1 MDPRFFTVW
10 VLEIFLL
17 DLNILPFVAFDYV
30 MKWCINVRYFKGV
43 FYGHEMIQ
51 LKGTLLEKWVNLY
64 LIDIKAKEI
73 VIFGFTHVTC
83 IHRPRSSHSKEFEM
97 I

>member
-17 DLNILPFVAFDYV
+17 DLNILPFVTFDYV
-30 MKWCINVRYFKGV
+30 MKWCINVRYFKSV
-43 FYGHEMIQ
+43 SYGHGMIR
-51 LKGTLLEKWVNLY
+51 LKGILLVKRVNLD
-64 LIDIKAKEI
+64 LIDIKAKERAS
-73 VIFGFTHVTC
+73 FGLTPVTC
-83 IHRPRSSHSKEFEM
+83 IHQSESSRSKEFEM